1 MNNLKTAIIL
11 VGHGGLPSDI
21 PSEIVEKFM
30 RTHKARVRSG
40 SEITKEEIELDRAIR
55 MWKRTPEND
64 PYKTGLESLASEME
78 NYLDGY
84 HIKTAY
90 NEFCYP
96 DIENAISELAE
107 DNFSK
112 IILVTTMI
120 TRGGSHSEKEI
131 PEELNKYQ
139 KKHPTIDIQ
148 YAWPFCM
155 KSFAEFLGEHAKSFD
170 KEVSLNN

>member
-1 MNNLKTAIIL
+1 MSNLKTAIIL

-30 RTHKARVRSG
+30 RIHKVRVKTG
-40 SEITKEEIELDRAIR
+40 SKITKEEIELDRAIR

-64 PYKTGLESLASEME
+64 TYKTGLESLASEME

-96 DIENAISELAE
+96 DIENAISELVE
-107 DNFSK
+107 DNYSK

-120 TRGGSHSEKEI
+120 TRGGSHSEI
-131 PEELNKYQ
+131 SFRYN
-139 KKHPTIDIQ
+139 IQ
-148 YAWPFCM
+148 LLIFNTHGH
-155 KSFAEFLGEHAKSFD
+155 FALK
-170 KEVSLNN
+170 VSRNSWANMPNRLTRKFR